1 MHTVIQSETSLSR
14 LVKLLTA
21 FTLIYVVWGSPYLA
35 IQIAIKSI
43 PPFLMTS
50 IRFLIAGSLLFAWS
64 LLRRPTWP
72 TLRQWYGAAVVGALL
87 YPLGSGA
94 LAWGEQIVPSGLAA
108 LIMTTIP
115 FWMIFFS
122 WLSPAK
128 ERPTGMTLLGIGL
141 GFLGIIVLTTPLAI
155 VESTNLDFFGTL
167 ILLLAAAAWSAG
179 SVLSRYIKIPASISL
194 ATGMQMLAGGSMLL
208 IVGIV
213 AGELALFDPSKVGFN
228 STIALVYLILFCST
242 FAYSA
247 YIWLIRVTTPT
258 IVATHAFVNPI
269 VALLLGVTIAGEPLT
284 IDSLVAAVII
294 LAGVYLVLKYQ
305 PKNALE
311 NPETA

>member
-1 MHTVIQSETSLSR
+1 
-14 LVKLLTA
+14 
-21 FTLIYVVWGSPYLA
+21 
-35 IQIAIKSI
+35 
-43 PPFLMTS
+43 
-50 IRFLIAGSLLFAWS
+50 
-64 LLRRPTWP
+64 
-72 TLRQWYGAAVVGALL
+72 
-87 YPLGSGA
+87 
-94 LAWGEQIVPSGLAA
+94 
-108 LIMTTIP
+108 
-115 FWMIFFS
+115 
-122 WLSPAK
+122 
-128 ERPTGMTLLGIGL
+128 MTLLGIGL